1 MNSTSDAKDEVHQE
15 SESLF
20 MYKVLTLI
28 IVFAISL
35 TFALI
40 PLKLSYFKS
49 NLKII
54 GIANAFSAG
63 IFLSVA
69 LVHLLPESTEKF
81 NEITGSNFPF
91 SFFIT
96 ILGYSLILFIEKIL
110 FVQEGDLDD
119 PEHKN
124 EEGSEGDLVLNMS
137 VKSDSQQISYYL
149 HSFKENEADK
159 NEENF
164 KYFFSKTGRISKMLT
179 TGKRSEDTLLDHPF
193 ENGNSIPGSP
203 KNNSKEV
210 SNHQYSNDS
219 NFVNKSHHSITS
231 YILVI
236 AFSIHAIFEGVA
248 LGLQNKGVSLLYLFL
263 AISCHKWVEALTIG
277 INFNHSTI
285 EYNDI
290 LKFILI
296 FSSTTPLGILFGMI
310 FSGKSIFL
318 EGFFFAVSSGTFIYI
333 SASEVV
339 IEEFSVSKY
348 KKDKFLG
355 FLIGAIFIFVLTLF
369 ENSNEKE

>member
-1 MNSTSDAKDEVHQE
+1 MNSTSDAKDEVYQE
-15 SESLF
+15 PESLF
-20 MYKVLTLI
+20 MYKFLTLI
-28 IVFAISL
+28 ILFAVAL

-40 PLKLSYFKS
+40 PLKLSYFKT
-49 NLKII
+49 NLKLI
-54 GIANAFSAG
+54 GVANAFSAG

-69 LVHLLPESTEKF
+69 LVHLLPESTERF
-81 NEITGSNFPF
+81 NDISGSNFPL

-110 FVQEGDLDD
+110 FTQEEDLDD

-137 VKSDSQQISYYL
+137 VKSDSQHISDYL
-149 HSFKENEADK
+149 HSFKENEGDK
-159 NEENF
+159 NEETF

-179 TGKRSEDTLLDHPF
+179 PGKRSEETLLDHPF
-193 ENGNSIPGSP
+193 EKGNSIPGSP
-203 KNNSKEV
+203 KNSKEI
-210 SNHQYSNDS
+210 SNPNYSNNS
-219 NFVNKSHHSITS
+219 NFANKSHHSITS

-236 AFSIHAIFEGVA
+236 AFSIHAIFEGVS
-248 LGLQNKGVSLLYLFL
+248 LGLQNKGFSLLYLFL

-277 INFNHSTI
+277 INFNHSSI
-285 EYNDI
+285 EYSDI
-290 LKFILI
+290 FKFILI
-296 FSSTTPLGILFGMI
+296 FSSTTPLGIVFGMI

-318 EGFFFAVSSGTFIYI
+318 EGFFFALSSGTFIYI

-348 KKDKFLG
+348 KKDKFLW

-369 ENSNEKE
+369 ESSKE